1 MKLFSLGFYLLP
13 VLLVLTPILF
23 ITSIFG
29 LTDWSWF
36 LASFGA
42 FLGIATCFLV
52 LTWDLK

>member
-1 MKLFSLGFYLLP
+1 MKLFNLGFYLLP